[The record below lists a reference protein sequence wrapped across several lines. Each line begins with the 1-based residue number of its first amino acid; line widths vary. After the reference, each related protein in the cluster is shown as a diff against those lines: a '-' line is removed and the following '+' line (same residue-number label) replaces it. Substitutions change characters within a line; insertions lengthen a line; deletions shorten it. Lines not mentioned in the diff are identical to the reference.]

1 MGRRTSLTVGPL
13 AAASANAV
21 ALSQSLVGAGN
32 VVLNGALV
40 VGGVAVLDQPR
51 RIIVTSAGNDSGI
64 TFTAYGT
71 DWSGNAVQSK
81 ATAGGNIAA
90 VDLGVSFAT
99 VTRIAAS
106 GATAAAITVGTN
118 TVADSRPLFTS
129 EFSFGPA
136 MAVVEVTGTANYTVR
151 TSQDDPNGE
160 GGFGVPL
167 GIQNVVWINDPVLAT
182 LAATQQTA
190 WTAVPK
196 LLQLT
201 LNSGTGSV
209 KMIFTQ
215 HAGPWRG

>member
-1 MGRRTSLTVGPL
+1 MGRRTTLTVGPL
-13 AAASANAV
+13 TAASANAV
-21 ALSQSLVGAGN
+21 ALSQSLGGAGN
-32 VVLNGALV
+32 VTLNGALV

-71 DWSGNAVQSK
+71 DWSDQAIQSK

-90 VDLGVSFAT
+90 VDLGVSFKT

-118 TVADSRPLFTS
+118 GIADSRPLVTD

-136 MAVVEVTGTANYTVR
+136 TAVLEITGTANATVR
-151 TSQDDPNGE
+151 LSQDDPNGE

-167 GIQNVVWINDPVLAT
+167 GVQNMVWVDDAVLKT
-182 LAATQQTA
+182 LAVTTA
-190 WTAVPK
+190 GSWTAVPK
-196 LLQLT
+196 TLQLT
-201 LNSGTGSV
+201 LNSGTGSAKLV
-209 KMIFTQ
+209 FTQ
-215 HAGPWRG
+215 HAGPWHG